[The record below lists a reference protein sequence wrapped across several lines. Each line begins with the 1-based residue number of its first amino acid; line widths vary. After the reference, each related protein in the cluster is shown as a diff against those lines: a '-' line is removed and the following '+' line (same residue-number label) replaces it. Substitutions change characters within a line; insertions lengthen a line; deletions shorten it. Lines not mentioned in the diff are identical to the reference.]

1 MTYDRDPQY
10 LHPYL
15 YHRFEKILLAIQS
28 RLPTGHTAKIIA
40 THRSPEDQFLLFK
53 QGRTFRNGSWV
64 RTGAIVTQ
72 LDGFVK
78 KSRHNGL
85 PATAFDTGIFSN
97 NVYLTDARLYQY
109 VAEGIK
115 EGLAWGGQWK
125 GSLIDRPHLEMPPS
139 LLFKGDLIRD
149 AAWLWQAYL
158 VRSGKYTGAHDGYF
172 GPLSQKALLQ
182 VTGERERNI
191 KAWSFLF
198 RTYGPLP
205 G

>member
-28 RLPTGHTAKIIA
+28 RLPAGHTAKIIA

-97 NVYLTDARLYQY
+97 NVYLRK
-109 VAEGIK
+109 V
-115 EGLAWGGQWK
+115 
-125 GSLIDRPHLEMPPS
+125 
-139 LLFKGDLIRD
+139 
-149 AAWLWQAYL
+149 
-158 VRSGKYTGAHDGYF
+158 
-172 GPLSQKALLQ
+172 
-182 VTGERERNI
+182 
-191 KAWSFLF
+191 
-198 RTYGPLP
+198 
-205 G
+205 